1 MRACPECDLLHEIGD
16 LKKGHVGV
24 CQRCGATLFRHQP
37 NSLDR
42 SLAFAI
48 TGIVFFL
55 VANLFPILV
64 FEMNGNM
71 QINRLVDG
79 AIEFLNSAYWSLG
92 ILVLISSVLAPFLVL
107 LLLISILLPLKL
119 GKIPYQAET
128 QIRTLEHVKPWAMAE
143 IFILGIV
150 VAFVKLGDYADVDV
164 GLSLFAFVLTVL
176 ATMFAYLSLDGKVL
190 WIRLEQIRRDLP

>member
-1 MRACPECDLLHEIGD
+1 M
-16 LKKGHVGV
+16 
-24 CQRCGATLFRHQP
+24 
-37 NSLDR
+37 
-42 SLAFAI
+42 AFAI

-119 GKIPYQAET
+119 GKIPYHAET

-164 GLSLFAFVLTVL
+164 GLSLFAFVLTVV
-176 ATMFAYLSLDGKVL
+176 ATVFAYLSLDGKVL